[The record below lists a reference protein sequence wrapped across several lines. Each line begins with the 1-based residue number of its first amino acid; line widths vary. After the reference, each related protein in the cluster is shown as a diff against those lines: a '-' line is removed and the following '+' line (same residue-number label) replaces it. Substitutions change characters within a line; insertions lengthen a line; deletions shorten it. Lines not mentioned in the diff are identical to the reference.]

1 MNPIFVFGSGAQG
14 RVVKD
19 ILDYNGV
26 DEIYFIDENRGMVG
40 QRINGSEVVSFEMA
54 KSMANDLKISL
65 AVGNPYTR
73 RKIVDSYKD
82 YEIDWINVIHKNAFV
97 ANSANLGIGNTICA
111 GSIVNSNAE
120 VGNFCLI
127 NNGAVIE
134 HDTILK
140 DYCSISP
147 RAVVGGRCVISEN
160 VFIASNATIIA
171 RSNIGKDAIVGMGS
185 IVTRDID
192 DNQLAFGA
200 PAVVKRNCSELDWK
214 KLF

>member
-26 DEIYFIDENRGMVG
+26 HDVYFIDENSSMVG

-54 KSMANDLKISL
+54 TSMTKHLKISL

-73 RKIVDSYKD
+73 RKIIDTYND
-82 YEIDWINVIHKNAFV
+82 YEIDWINVIHKNAFI

-111 GSIVNSNAE
+111 NSIINSNAE

-127 NNGAVIE
+127 NNGAIIE
-134 HDTILK
+134 HDTVLK

-147 RAVVGGRCVISEN
+147 KAVVGGRCVINEN
-160 VFIASNATIIA
+160 VFIASNATIMA
-171 RSNIGKDAIVGMGS
+171 RTNIGKDAIVGMGS
-185 IVTRDID
+185 IVTKDIY

-200 PAVVKRNCSELDWK
+200 PAVMKRNCSELDWK

>member
-26 DEIYFIDENRGMVG
+26 LDVYFIDENSSMVG

-54 KSMANDLKISL
+54 TSMAKHLKISL

-73 RKIVDSYKD
+73 RKIVDTYKD
-82 YEIDWINVIHKNAFV
+82 YEIDWINVIHKNAFI
-97 ANSANLGIGNTICA
+97 ANSANLGIGNTICTN
-111 GSIVNSNAE
+111 SIINSNAE

-127 NNGAVIE
+127 NNGAIIE
-134 HDTILK
+134 HDTVLK

-147 RAVVGGRCVISEN
+147 KAVVGGRCVINEN
-160 VFIASNATIIA
+160 VFIASNATIMA
-171 RSNIGKDAIVGMGS
+171 RTNIGKDAIVGMGS
-185 IVTRDID
+185 IVTKDIY

-200 PAVVKRNCSELDWK
+200 PAVMKRNCSELDWK